1 MRPKGIRVPEI
12 NLLAIIGG
20 ILVLIG
26 LFVPWFSFL
35 VYIIRTS
42 LKLPRVYLSPFFIST
57 HAAGKTEYLWFPINI
72 GALAVGLI
80 CILGAFLG
88 LLGGHINNRV
98 SCAGGVMSLAATALF
113 PSCLPGYY
121 YNMKLELGGFITA
134 MGSFLMIASALL
146 KIGLPERTTLIRL
159 EGAVLAFKSKSLK
172 RKTWLSLKLL
182 AIVGSIYSGYELSR
196 IVHLTLARKSINLT
210 IARHPTWVF
219 WLEIA
224 LCLYASTYWFLRTAL
239 QTFKLLEMR
248 SDSKSAEYF
257 QIEIENKSSC
267 KGCRFENICVGPWG
281 IARKKCHVCP

>member
-20 ILVLIG
+20 ISVLIG

-57 HAAGKTEYLWFPINI
+57 HAAGKTEYLCFQINI

-88 LLGGHINNRV
+88 LLGGLLNNRM
-98 SCAGGVMSLAATALF
+98 SCAGGVISLGATALF

-121 YNMKLELGGFITA
+121 CNMKLELGGFITA
-134 MGSFLMIASALL
+134 IGSFLMIASALL

-159 EGAVLAFKSKSLK
+159 KGAVLAFNSMSLE
-172 RKTWLSLKLL
+172 RKTGLSLKLL

-196 IVHLTLARKSINLT
+196 IVHLTLAQKSINLT

-219 WLEIA
+219 WFEIA
-224 LCLYASTYWFLRTAL
+224 LCLYASTYWFLRTSL
-239 QTFKLLEMR
+239 QPFKLLEMR
-248 SDSKSAEYF
+248 SDSKSAGYF
-257 QIEIENKSSC
+257 KIEMENQNSC

-281 IARKKCHVCP
+281 IARKKCRVCQ